1 MGKVRNILICL
12 TLILMTSLSLCA
24 CNKSETEEQTRS
36 GSVAASED
44 SSVYGLSNPVT
55 AHSNQGDIFSDLLET
70 GATTTWDCI
79 YFGNYWQ
86 NDTNGDGNVDEQD
99 EKQPIKWRVLS
110 VTGDD
115 AFILSDQNLDCQ
127 PYCDKEAKTSR
138 TTWETCSLRKWLNS
152 SFLSEAFS
160 PEEQKAIQDTKV
172 INEDSFFNDEKNA
185 GGNDTIDKIYLLSI
199 SEVYNEQY
207 GFGIQLSDGD
217 ERLGANNTVYVKEE
231 PCWWLRTIGSSMY
244 KASYMRSDGFINETS
259 TSDSVAVRPVL
270 HLNLSSS
277 SWKMAGKVSAS
288 KNTK

>member
-1 MGKVRNILICL
+1 MVKVRNTLIYL
-12 TLILMTSLSLCA
+12 ALILMTSLSLCA
-24 CNKSETEEQTRS
+24 CNEDVTEEQTAS
-36 GSVAASED
+36 GSAAASGD

-55 AHSNQGDIFSDLLET
+55 EQSNQGDIFSDLLET

-99 EKQPIKWRVLS
+99 EKLPIKWRVLS

-127 PYCDKEAKTSR
+127 PYCDKEAKPSR
-138 TTWETCSLRKWLNS
+138 TTWETCTLRKWLNS

-160 PEEQKAIQDTKV
+160 PEEQKAIQDTNV
-172 INEDSFFNDEKNA
+172 INEDSYINNIDV
-185 GGNDTIDKIYLLSI
+185 GNDTTDKVYLLSI
-199 SEVYNEQY
+199 SEAYNEQY
-207 GFGIQLSDGD
+207 GFGMD
-217 ERLGANNTVYVKEE
+217 ERMSANNTAYVKEE
-231 PCWWLRTIGSSMY
+231 LSWWLRTIGSTEY
-244 KASYMRSDGFINETS
+244 NASCMISDGFVSETS
-259 TSDSVAVRPVL
+259 TSYSLAVRPVL